1 MVLSRNRV
9 ANGPIDECQAVV
21 LSEDVIA
28 STDKI
33 KEDKEE
39 TRTVVIQPSH
49 TDNNLK

>member
-1 MVLSRNRV
+1 MVLSRSRV
-9 ANGPIDECQAVV
+9 ANGPTDECQAVI

-39 TRTVVIQPSH
+39 NSRSRYSTQP
-49 TDNNLK
+49 DR